1 MLREFYVEM
10 ENNINIAKDIL
21 NWKFGLPILPKTG
34 LIKKVIYNDPATI
47 VLWVDGTKTVVKA
60 NDEPFDPEKGLAMAI
75 AKKALGNRGSYYETF
90 KKWLPRTEDDETLDC
105 LVRRLNEAMNNAL
118 DYMSKVF
125 SSD

>member
-90 KKWLPRTEDDETLDC
+90 KKWLPRTEDNHETVDAADL
-105 LVRRLNEAMNNAL
+105 MNKAIKIAFDNV
-118 DYMSKVF
+118 SKVF

>member
-60 NDEPFDPEKGLAMAI
+60 NG
-75 AKKALGNRGSYYETF
+75 
-90 KKWLPRTEDDETLDC
+90 RT
-105 LVRRLNEAMNNAL
+105 V
-118 DYMSKVF
+118 
-125 SSD
+125 

>member
-90 KKWLPRTEDDETLDC
+90 KKWLPRTEDNHETVDAADL
-105 LVRRLNEAMNNAL
+105 MNKAIKIVFDNV
-118 DYMSKVF
+118 SKVF